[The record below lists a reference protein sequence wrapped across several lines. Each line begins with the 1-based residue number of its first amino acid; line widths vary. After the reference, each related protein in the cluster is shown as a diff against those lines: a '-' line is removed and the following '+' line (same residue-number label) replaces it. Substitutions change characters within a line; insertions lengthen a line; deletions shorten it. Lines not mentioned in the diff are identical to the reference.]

1 MPNLQK
7 LKKKELAKMCE
18 KEGLS
23 AAGNKNVLI
32 NRLQINNEYEDNYQ
46 SLSSAE
52 LLERINL
59 LEKTVTDLRTKN
71 CLVPNRIRICNENV
85 YCKYGSK

>member
-23 AAGNKNVLI
+23 AVINKNVLI
-32 NRLQINNEYEDNYQ
+32 NRLQITT
-46 SLSSAE
+46 
-52 LLERINL
+52 
-59 LEKTVTDLRTKN
+59 KTKTITN
-71 CLVPNRIRICNENV
+71 P
-85 YCKYGSK
+85 